1 MRYTLLWDAQV
12 LEDLKLFDRKSA
24 RKLVEKISSY
34 LIQDPFHLGK
44 SLSGNLRGLM
54 RYRIGDYRV
63 IYCIDGSTVSILKIA
78 HRKEV
83 YEKS

>member
-1 MRYTLLWDAQV
+1 MKYMLLWDGQV
-12 LEDLKLFDRKSA
+12 LEDLKLFDRNNA

-34 LIQDPFHLGK
+34 LIQDPLHLGK

-54 RYRIGDYRV
+54 RHRMGDYRV